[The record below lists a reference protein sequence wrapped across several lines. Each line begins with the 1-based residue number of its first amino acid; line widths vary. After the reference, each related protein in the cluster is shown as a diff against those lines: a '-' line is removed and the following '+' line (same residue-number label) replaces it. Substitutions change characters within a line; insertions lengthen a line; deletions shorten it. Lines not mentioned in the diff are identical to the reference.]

1 MNDRQPS
8 YDLPTER
15 LILAAYM
22 IRGVEAQDVIESI
35 VAPEDMYS
43 GAHEVCFA
51 ALKSLRS
58 RGAPTHAM
66 ALKNEL
72 EKMGKLGMAGGTVA
86 VDSITDSVP
95 PRRSLEELCASVNAL
110 STVRQAQSAALEAY
124 GAGFGVAAHD
134 ANAYL
139 DETSAKIAR
148 ATERRV
154 ASETTA
160 HLSEVAAGVMDRAL
174 SAYNSGKRL
183 TGITT
188 GFKQLDHV
196 TTGYHP
202 GELIVVAGRPGMGKS
217 ALVQASGL
225 KIAAD
230 DWPVLIFSLEMPK
243 PNWAQRALSSLSDV
257 AFERIRTA
265 GFISDDLARLDAA
278 QRMLKQIPIECDDN
292 PMTTVIDVR
301 IKARRMKR
309 KYGRIGAVVVD
320 YIQLMRPA
328 TKTDS
333 REQAVAEISRG
344 LKALAGELGCP
355 VLAVAQVNRAA
366 EKGKADKRPMLSD
379 LRESGAIEQD
389 ADVVLFVYRDEYYN
403 KDTAEKGMAEIIVAK
418 QRNGPQCTVH
428 VEYVAHCMRFQNV
441 REDRYAPQ

>member
-1 MNDRQPS
+1 MSERQPS
-8 YDLPTER
+8 FDLPTER
-15 LILAAYM
+15 LVIAAYM
-22 IRGVEAQDVIESI
+22 VRGVEAQDVIESML
-35 VAPEDMYS
+35 APEDLWS
-43 GAHEVCFA
+43 GSHQNIFF
-51 ALKSLRS
+51 ALKSLRA
-58 RGAPTHAM
+58 RGAPVHVA

-72 EKMGKLGMAGGTVA
+72 EKLGKLGAAGGQDA
-86 VDSITDSVP
+86 IESITDSVP
-95 PRRSLEELCASVNAL
+95 PRKSLEELCTAL
-110 STVRQAQSAALEAY
+110 KSLSSVRQLQSAALDGY
-124 GAGFGVAAHD
+124 TAGFGVAAHD
-134 ANAYL
+134 ANAYI
-139 DETSAKIAR
+139 DETNAKIAK
-148 ATERRV
+148 AAELRV
-154 ASETTA
+154 AVDTTE
-160 HLSEVAAGVMDRAL
+160 HLATVSSAVIDAAMT
-174 SAYNSGKRL
+174 AYTSGKKL

-188 GFKQLDHV
+188 GFKALDHV
-196 TTGYHP
+196 TTGFHP
-202 GELIVVAGRPGMGKS
+202 GELIVIAGRPGMGKS
-217 ALVQASGL
+217 ALAQASGL

-243 PNWAQRALSSLSDV
+243 AQWAQRALSSLSDV

-265 GFISDDLARLDAA
+265 GFISDDLHRLQGA
-278 QRMLKQIPIECDDN
+278 QMMLRQIPIECDDN
-292 PMTTVIDVR
+292 GMTTIIDVR
-301 IKARRMKR
+301 IKARRLKR

-344 LKALAGELGCP
+344 LKSLAKELECP
-355 VLAVAQVNRAA
+355 VIAIAQVNRAA

-403 KDTAEKGMAEIIVAK
+403 KDSPDKGTAEIIVAK

-441 REDRYAPQ
+441 REERYDNL